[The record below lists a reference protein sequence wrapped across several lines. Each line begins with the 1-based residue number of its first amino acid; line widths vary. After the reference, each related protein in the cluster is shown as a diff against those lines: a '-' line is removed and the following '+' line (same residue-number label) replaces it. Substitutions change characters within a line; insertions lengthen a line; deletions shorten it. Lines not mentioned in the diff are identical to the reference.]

1 MIIELTTE
9 RGQRDFQRSIM
20 ASMETGNHESA
31 RTLYRE
37 AMEYNFEFA
46 TRIRADVLDSY
57 GIELG

>member
-1 MIIELTTE
+1 MSIDLISQ

-20 ASMETGNHESA
+20 ACMETGNHEGA

-37 AMEYNFEFA
+37 AAEFNFAFA
-46 TRIRADVLDSY
+46 TNVRADVLESY